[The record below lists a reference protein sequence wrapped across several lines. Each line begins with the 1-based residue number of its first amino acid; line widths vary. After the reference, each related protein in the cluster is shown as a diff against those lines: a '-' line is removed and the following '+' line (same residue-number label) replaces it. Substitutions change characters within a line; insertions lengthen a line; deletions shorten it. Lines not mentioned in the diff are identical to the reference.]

1 MAVRATT
8 DSGAVPSG
16 SIPNGSLAP
25 AVPTTSRRL
34 ADDPS
39 YAPFIE
45 DGFNPAE
52 FASKALA
59 GSNASAQV
67 TELVLQSAVRL
78 VRVPQNCL

>member
-8 DSGAVPSG
+8 DGAAVPSG
-16 SIPNGSLAP
+16 SLANGSLAP

-39 YAPFIE
+39 YAPFTE
-45 DGFNPAE
+45 DDFNPAE
-52 FASKALA
+52 FASRALA

-67 TELVLQSAVRL
+67 TVLALSRFVTLA
-78 VRVPQNCL
+78 